1 MLQTTIRDLLD
12 GAVDVTGY
20 QLYVVKDGEAV
31 LYVGQSIDAAKRL
44 RGHISSRVHSYG
56 SLLGKAIYE
65 NKPRSEEWVV
75 ELYAV
80 DECSDLIKE
89 WFPRAFIASEE
100 ATRYAEDALTHQFN
114 PLYNRA
120 TNMGHG
126 VTGSPFTQR
135 KKREKEEAH
144 RQWEIQLA
152 EKREY
157 LVNSVCD
164 VCGEHD
170 KWVDF
175 DDMLPCGV
183 LENHHGFKLLC
194 NNCDRVITLMKELER
209 QSDRVRK
216 VEKALAA
223 LANA

>member
-1 MLQTTIRDLLD
+1 
-12 GAVDVTGY
+12 
-20 QLYVVKDGEAV
+20 
-31 LYVGQSIDAAKRL
+31 
-44 RGHISSRVHSYG
+44 
-56 SLLGKAIYE
+56 
-65 NKPRSEEWVV
+65 
-75 ELYAV
+75 
-80 DECSDLIKE
+80 
-89 WFPRAFIASEE
+89 
-100 ATRYAEDALTHQFN
+100 
-114 PLYNRA
+114 
-120 TNMGHG
+120 MGHG